1 MPLTD
6 SEIRALKAG
15 EKMKDFSAGPGLR
28 IRLEPAKKGGGKSF
42 YGYMYFPPGGGGK
55 KVWVCIGPYG
65 KGPGKW
71 SLKDAWDE
79 CETRLLE
86 NYSKNVMVFEREP
99 FETEVRKSFCGV
111 LTEDEIK
118 ESGDMLLPRLGH
130 GIRFGYLR
138 FGLKKTNR
146 GW

>member
-1 MPLTD
+1 MPFTD

-28 IRLEPAKKGGGKSF
+28 IRLEPVKKGGGKSF

-71 SLKDAWDE
+71 TLKDARDE
-79 CETRLLE
+79 WVRIRTWSQETG
-86 NYSKNVMVFEREP
+86 KDPRE
-99 FETEVRKSFCGV
+99 
-111 LTEDEIK
+111 
-118 ESGDMLLPRLGH
+118 
-130 GIRFGYLR
+130 
-138 FGLKKTNR
+138 LKKGQQKQGEEKGR
-146 GW
+146 GPTKQPKPMKLRTVHDYSNKLVNQMMPELGAEPS

>member
-1 MPLTD
+1 MTGIGKYQRYRNPEMPLTD

-65 KGPGKW
+65 KVQASGPSKTPGTSGSVSAPGPKRR
-71 SLKDAWDE
+71 AR
-79 CETRLLE
+79 TPE
-86 NYSKNVMVFEREP
+86 N
-99 FETEVRKSFCGV
+99 
-111 LTEDEIK
+111 
-118 ESGDMLLPRLGH
+118 
-130 GIRFGYLR
+130 
-138 FGLKKTNR
+138 
-146 GW
+146 